1 MIFWKR
7 HKQAGKDAEEAL
19 AAKIEADIELAAV
32 REMQREVAQQSEK
45 LREINRQNHF
55 SEGLTRSFRGKPA

>member
-1 MIFWKR
+1 MIWSR
-7 HKQAGKDAEEAL
+7 RKQAEAEAL
-19 AAKIEADIELAAV
+19 EAKAAKIQAGIDLSAAHEV
-32 REMQREVAQQSEK
+32 RREVSQQSEK